1 MPGKVR
7 LLILLVLFGFLN
19 LNSFAQDLRN
29 FSIKFMGLSVHPAE
43 EPSTEIL
50 VRKIDNTGRYV
61 MNLGFL
67 ASGEWFFKED
77 KASFRLLGG
86 AMSECSGLF
95 AGVAHVGLKFKLFS
109 AGPHYLSW
117 GVGPTLYFRENW
129 IKVRPNHFDENYL
142 TLGPWEYI
150 LLWYGMDFEY
160 NININKNLDFSTT
173 IIPAYPKVIATAFG
187 LKYWIK

>member
-1 MPGKVR
+1 MMKKVQF
-7 LLILLVLFGFLN
+7 ILVFVLACILCQ
-19 LNSFAQDLRN
+19 NSFAQDLRN
-29 FSIKFMGLSVHPAE
+29 FSVKFMGLSVHPTGD
-43 EPSTEIL
+43 PSTEIL
-50 VRKIDNTGRYV
+50 IRKIDPIGRYV
-61 MNLGFL
+61 VNLGIL

-77 KASFRLLGG
+77 KASFRFLGG

-95 AGVAHVGLKFKLFS
+95 AGVAHVGLKFKLMS
-109 AGPHYLSW
+109 VGPHYLSW

-160 NININKNLDFSTT
+160 NINLNDDLDFSTT
-173 IIPAYPKVIATAFG
+173 IIPAYPKVISMALGF
-187 LKYWIK
+187 KYWIR